1 MDQNLIERVQPDE
14 CIRVYL
20 VNAVVWDFC
29 VSSADIYRSPQ
40 SQIKNAALPITL
52 ASYRATSS
60 LSL

>member
-1 MDQNLIERVQPDE
+1 MDQNLIERVQLNE
-14 CIRVYL
+14 RIRIYFVY
-20 VNAVVWDFC
+20 AFVWYFC